1 MQNLS
6 TQHIKETHAPVNKS
20 QQMVRIQTRAS
31 TNTKEVGFKVTDLI
45 FMKSKALVV
54 ECLFT
59 EMCLLSLGEGL
70 ISYQATVFT
79 YTCSLPDITR
89 IQYT

>member
-1 MQNLS
+1 
-6 TQHIKETHAPVNKS
+6 
-20 QQMVRIQTRAS
+20 MVRIQTRAS

-45 FMKSKALVV
+45 FMKCKALVV

-70 ISYQATVFT
+70 IFYHATVFT
-79 YTCSLPDITR
+79 YTCRLRDVTG
-89 IQYT
+89 IQ